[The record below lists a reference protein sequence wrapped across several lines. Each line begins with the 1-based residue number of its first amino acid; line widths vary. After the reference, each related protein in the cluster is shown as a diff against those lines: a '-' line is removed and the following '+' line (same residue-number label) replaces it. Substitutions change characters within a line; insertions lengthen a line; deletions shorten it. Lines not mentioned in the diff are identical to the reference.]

1 MTRLMVEC
9 ILLILEINV
18 WNIENACQVEN
29 LYLPLK
35 GDGTPSIIYM
45 RKLHEPQHFY
55 VVIWQ
60 NWNFRSS
67 KEDPR
72 QTLFKWCFKCF
83 QNIGLGAE
91 GFEASKRLRTLFM
104 VSRILTKN
112 GSLQLTF
119 KGFNIYKVILI
130 LQILVLPNLYFK
142 DM

>member
-1 MTRLMVEC
+1 M
-9 ILLILEINV
+9 
-18 WNIENACQVEN
+18 AHHQ
-29 LYLPLK
+29 
-35 GDGTPSIIYM
+35 SYM
-45 RKLHEPQHFY
+45 RRLHEPQHFY

-72 QTLFKWCFKCF
+72 QTLFKWFFKCF

-119 KGFNIYKVILI
+119 KGFNIYKGILI
-130 LQILVLPNLYFK
+130 LQILVLPNLYFVESFSRQRCFCPHPHPTSNGSVSK
-142 DM
+142 LLGLYKGSSNSLKE